1 MSIFFLCYFKALFLQ
16 EESLNLTRQRQEQG
30 CLCSFSRALGAIS
43 IHQAHPH
50 PFLGPGPQSLVE
62 DRWKITDMWTKD
74 RNGPDLEPRGEVP
87 SCPPAG
93 PAYPHPLP
101 TLLPPPQPAP
111 GCHLQPLIH
120 QSFRKWL
127 LPSCLPQ
134 GYPTPPHPKAHLETR
149 TQRWKRR
156 LFWEGG
162 PRRSEPEL
170 GQSSWRR
177 EGICP
182 WTYRLLSGLIRRRRS
197 LPCPVGPS
205 PSHLAESPSS
215 ALPTNLSDLK

>member
-1 MSIFFLCYFKALFLQ
+1 MGTPVLLLWLFWCSVSSLNSKESFHTSFGYLYVLILLIQVLCSSVGMSIFFLCYFKALFLQ

-134 GYPTPPHPKAHLETR
+134 GYPTPPRPKAHLETR
-149 TQRWKRR
+149 TQR
-156 LFWEGG
+156 
-162 PRRSEPEL
+162 
-170 GQSSWRR
+170 
-177 EGICP
+177 
-182 WTYRLLSGLIRRRRS
+182 
-197 LPCPVGPS
+197 
-205 PSHLAESPSS
+205 
-215 ALPTNLSDLK
+215 